1 MVRGMPRSS
10 PYEIRLS
17 GQERKV
23 LEARARKYTL
33 PYRDV
38 FRASVV
44 LLAARG
50 LRNDQIAERLNTR
63 REIVSK
69 WRKRF
74 FEERLAGLEERDR
87 AGRSRIFPPRA
98 GGGGQGDRL

>member
-1 MVRGMPRSS
+1 M
-10 PYEIRLS
+10 
-17 GQERKV
+17 
-23 LEARARKYTL
+23 
-33 PYRDV
+33 
-38 FRASVV
+38 FRANLV

-74 FEERLAGLEERDR
+74 FEQRLEGLEERDR
-87 AGRSRIFPPRA
+87 SGRSRLFPP
-98 GGGGQGDRL
+98 

>member
-1 MVRGMPRSS
+1 MGIVWDVPRST
-10 PYEIRLS
+10 PYEIVLS
-17 GQERKV
+17 SEERRI

-33 PYRDV
+33 AYREV
-38 FRASVV
+38 FRAQLV

-50 LRNDQIAERLNTR
+50 LRNDQIAERLNTH

-74 FEERLAGLEERDR
+74 FEERLEGLEERDR
-87 AGRSRIFPPRA
+87 SGRSRVFSP
-98 GGGGQGDRL
+98 

>member
-1 MVRGMPRSS
+1 MLTSD
-10 PYEIRLS
+10 
-17 GQERKV
+17 ERRI

-50 LRNDQIAERLNTR
+50 LHNDQIAERLNSR
-63 REIVSK
+63 REVVSK

-74 FEERLAGLEERDR
+74 FEERLDGLEERDR
-87 AGRSRIFPPRA
+87 SGRKRVFPP
-98 GGGGQGDRL
+98 

>member
-1 MVRGMPRSS
+1 MPRSS
-10 PYEIRLS
+10 PYEIILTPD
-17 GQERKV
+17 ERRI
-23 LEARARKYTL
+23 LEARARRYTL
-33 PYRDV
+33 PYREV

-50 LRNDQIAERLNTR
+50 LRNDQIAERLNSR

-74 FEERLAGLEERDR
+74 FEDRLDGLEERDR
-87 AGRSRIFPPRA
+87 SGRQRIFPP
-98 GGGGQGDRL
+98 

>member
-1 MVRGMPRSS
+1 MNRAIVCGVPRSS
-10 PYEIRLS
+10 PYEIILS
-17 GQERKV
+17 PDERRT
-23 LEARARKYTL
+23 LQARARKYTL

-50 LRNDQIAERLNTR
+50 LRNDQIAESLNSR
-63 REIVSK
+63 REVVSK

-74 FEERLAGLEERDR
+74 FEERLDGLEERDR
-87 AGRSRIFPPRA
+87 SGRKRVFPP
-98 GGGGQGDRL
+98 